1 MPQCVEANSYF
12 LTAEALTNAVKHA
25 RATRVDVSMKSD
37 GRALISTVAIGHMA
51 VNSS

>member
-1 MPQCVEANSYF
+1 MPQRVEANSYF
-12 LTAEALTNAVKHA
+12 LIAEALTNAVKHS

-37 GRALISTVAIGHMA
+37 GRALISTVAIGQMA